1 MTESLFSTTT
11 TTDSVE
17 LLPLI
22 ICILVAVLLGLAL
35 AGVYCV
41 RNRHTRSFVVTLAVL
56 PAIVC
61 AVIALVNGNV
71 GTGVAVAGTFSLVRF
86 RSVPGSARDIGFV
99 FLAMCVGLAC
109 GMGYLAV
116 GAITTILLGGIYLI
130 YQLSGFGSGNGPLLD
145 RAIHISIPED
155 LDYTS
160 LFDDIFERYLSEHEL
175 ASVSTANMGSVFKLV
190 YNVRLASNI
199 SEKALIDEIRCRNG
213 NLEVALTHQ
222 EIAHD
227 EL

>member
-1 MTESLFSTTT
+1 M
-11 TTDSVE
+11 
-17 LLPLI
+17 
-22 ICILVAVLLGLAL
+22 
-35 AGVYCV
+35 
-41 RNRHTRSFVVTLAVL
+41 
-56 PAIVC
+56 
-61 AVIALVNGNV
+61 
-71 GTGVAVAGTFSLVRF
+71 RF

-109 GMGYLAV
+109 GMGYLVV

-160 LFDDIFERYLSEHEL
+160 LFDDIFERYLSEREL

-199 SEKALIDEIRCRNG
+199 SEKALIDEIRCAHRQHDRHRPHRRHGHQGRRHGWHGRRNG
-213 NLEVALTHQ
+213 RERRHRMGPHQRRRHHGQRRGRRRGLERRPHDHRGPDLRQ
-222 EIAHD
+222 RAHGRGQRGP
-227 EL
+227 